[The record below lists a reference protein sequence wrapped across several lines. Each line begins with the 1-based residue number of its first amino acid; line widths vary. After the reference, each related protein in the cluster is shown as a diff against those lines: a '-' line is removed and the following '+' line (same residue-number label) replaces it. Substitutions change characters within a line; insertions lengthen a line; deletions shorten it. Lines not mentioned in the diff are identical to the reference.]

1 MLKAVRHQLV
11 QNTLPG
17 VTEGGVAQV
26 VAEGHGFG
34 QVLVEP
40 QGTGDGSGDAHDLQ
54 GVGHSGTVVVA
65 SGLEE
70 DLSLVLQAAKGLG
83 VDNAVHVPLEAG
95 ADVAGGDVSLPAA
108 ALGGKGGVGCKKCR
122 LPLFGLFRMVISFLS
137 SADFSCFLSYT
148 LPKRKN
154 PSFLT
159 KTFRKI
165 FPASSIPL
173 QMEP

>member
-65 SGLEE
+65 LGLEE

-122 LPLFGLFRMVISFLS
+122 LPLFGLFPDGHKLPLLCRFLLFFKLY
-137 SADFSCFLSYT
+137 AAEEEKPFFSH
-148 LPKRKN
+148 KN
-154 PSFLT
+154 L
-159 KTFRKI
+159 
-165 FPASSIPL
+165 
-173 QMEP
+173 